1 MAPSFMLLCHLWLLI
16 SSFLS
21 RMIVRIVV
29 FMALPIS
36 LDECSKQPQPDHRL
50 VTSLK
55 PPNINENY
63 KKFSKHYFHTSSM

>member
-1 MAPSFMLLCHLWLLI
+1 
-16 SSFLS
+16 
-21 RMIVRIVV
+21 
-29 FMALPIS
+29 MALPIS

-63 KKFSKHYFHTSSM
+63 KIFPSTISTPPVCSNLLCDQIQGICYDIY